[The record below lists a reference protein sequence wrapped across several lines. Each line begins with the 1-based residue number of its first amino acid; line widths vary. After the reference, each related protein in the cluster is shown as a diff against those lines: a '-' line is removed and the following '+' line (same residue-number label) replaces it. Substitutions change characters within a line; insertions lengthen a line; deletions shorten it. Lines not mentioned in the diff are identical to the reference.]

1 MPIEGYLN
9 ALAKPWQTLAKK
21 KEVYF
26 SVRED
31 NRIKEMAAYCWL
43 GVLNSLNGGA
53 PVMLKSVS
61 YLVVTN
67 QERLVSDVLCL

>member
-1 MPIEGYLN
+1 
-9 ALAKPWQTLAKK
+9 
-21 KEVYF
+21 
-26 SVRED
+26 
-31 NRIKEMAAYCWL
+31 MAAYCWL